1 MRTRAERIQS
11 SSLRNLEG
19 SDIFN
24 GRLKFNSFDRP
35 WIFDSGYSYWNLDRN
50 THGISSMCA
59 RVYVATDFRS
69 WSLPGKPRILH
80 GPTDMATPYSP
91 TTIARFHTRL
101 KLVWGQ
107 TDVGKGWLASQPWP
121 AAVGRPCAAVRF
133 LASERTEML
142 FSLIELSARGSTLKA
157 RCFPPPP
164 SHCPLSSPV
173 PLPLL
178 SPAIHASPSTPL
190 SLSLLFSFTRWIL
203 PDPSLLSL
211 CLRFRGK
218 ARVSTSPG
226 SCLCRARVSE
236 HSIPDTCTIYSNNA
250 RAFWSYPRWKLNVAL
265 LLYDSYKRDHRSRFL
280 VIETILIVESWSC
293 SRRGRDREP
302 VSLGLN
308 DIYLGA
314 NHATVRLFV
323 GMRGN
328 ANGEAARQDQR
339 HSYWTRRKRWI
350 FMPPCRG
357 EHRRQQGAK
366 RR

>member
-1 MRTRAERIQS
+1 M
-11 SSLRNLEG
+11 
-19 SDIFN
+19 
-24 GRLKFNSFDRP
+24 
-35 WIFDSGYSYWNLDRN
+35 SG
-50 THGISSMCA
+50 
-59 RVYVATDFRS
+59 
-69 WSLPGKPRILH
+69 K
-80 GPTDMATPYSP
+80 
-91 TTIARFHTRL
+91 
-101 KLVWGQ
+101 
-107 TDVGKGWLASQPWP
+107 VGWP
-121 AAVGRPCAAVRF
+121 ASPGLPQSAGRARQSAFWRASGQKCCLAWLNFQRGGPLSKRVASHLRPPTVPYRHPFRF
-133 LASERTEML
+133 LSYLHLSML
-142 FSLIELSARGSTLKA
+142 L
-157 RCFPPPP
+157 PPPL
-164 SHCPLSSPV
+164 SLSPLLFHSLNLARPVSPV
-173 PLPLL
+173 PLP
-178 SPAIHASPSTPL
+178 PL
-190 SLSLLFSFTRWIL
+190 SRESSSIHIARLLPL
-203 PDPSLLSL
+203 PRS
-211 CLRFRGK
+211 RFG
-218 ARVSTSPG
+218 AF
-226 SCLCRARVSE
+226 
-236 HSIPDTCTIYSNNA
+236 PDTCTIYSNNA

>member
-1 MRTRAERIQS
+1 MILCVRLRTRAERIQS

-59 RVYVATDFRS
+59 RVCVATDFRS

-178 SPAIHASPSTPL
+178 SPPIHASPSTPL
-190 SLSLLFSFTRWIL
+190 SLSS
-203 PDPSLLSL
+203 SLSL
-211 CLRFRGK
+211 VESCSTRLSCPFASAFEGKLEYPHRPALAFAALAFRSVPSPIPARF
-218 ARVSTSPG
+218 
-226 SCLCRARVSE
+226 
-236 HSIPDTCTIYSNNA
+236 
-250 RAFWSYPRWKLNVAL
+250 
-265 LLYDSYKRDHRSRFL
+265 
-280 VIETILIVESWSC
+280 ILIT
-293 SRRGRDREP
+293 RERFDP
-302 VSLGLN
+302 ILAEN
-308 DIYLGA
+308 
-314 NHATVRLFV
+314 
-323 GMRGN
+323 
-328 ANGEAARQDQR
+328 
-339 HSYWTRRKRWI
+339 
-350 FMPPCRG
+350 
-357 EHRRQQGAK
+357 
-366 RR
+366 